1 MQLRLLGAV
10 LYYLGPT
17 GRQGTVDLG
26 PCLASHKVQAR
37 QASTCYLTVPMG
49 INAIDLRVSPDIG
62 FADATAKFAQDE
74 EIVCAGC
81 ALKC

>member
-26 PCLASHKVQAR
+26 PCLASHKAR
-37 QASTCYLTVPMG
+37 AAQASTCYLTVPMG
-49 INAIDLRVSPDIG
+49 IKRFVSLVLLHLPGRELAHGQLI
-62 FADATAKFAQDE
+62 APRQHLTP
-74 EIVCAGC
+74 
-81 ALKC
+81 